1 MKNHKLEVGVATG
14 DAFEDGKT
22 FTGTWLSA
30 DNFSLTLNQAGDNT
44 GWDVTTGVQEIA
56 PATVKTDAIYNLA
69 GQKVDANYK
78 GIVIKNGKKM
88 FVK

>member
-14 DAFEDGKT
+14 DAFEGGTT

-44 GWDVTTGVQEIA
+44 GWDVTTGVKEIA
-56 PATVKTDAIYNLA
+56 TAPAKTDAIYNLA

-78 GIVIKNGKKM
+78 GIVIKNGKKIL
-88 FVK
+88 VK